1 MQRKIDYW
9 VAGTK
14 SENAEYYFRG
24 QNVKAADT
32 YSSSMGYQDGSY
44 IKVRNISL
52 GYNFTTKQLKNTGLS
67 NLKVYVQAMNP
78 FSIYKA
84 CDWLDTDLM
93 NYDNNK
99 KTFGSPTTIKSFV
112 IGVNIGF

>member
-1 MQRKIDYW
+1 
-9 VAGTK
+9 
-14 SENAEYYFRG
+14 
-24 QNVKAADT
+24 
-32 YSSSMGYQDGSY
+32 
-44 IKVRNISL
+44 
-52 GYNFTTKQLKNTGLS
+52 
-67 NLKVYVQAMNP
+67 MNP